1 MYYFICFACNNN
13 LSSFNTMKHSK
24 KYIKSVKLIY
34 LMIGTYKVP
43 VFIFYQH
50 PYWCTY
56 SCKQRFRIAD
66 VGKTYKQAIES
77 FIEACELVMMSDE
90 EYNQLKLE
98 I

>member
-1 MYYFICFACNNN
+1 
-13 LSSFNTMKHSK
+13 MKHS
-24 KYIKSVKLIY
+24 IKRFKHAKRIY

-50 PYWCTY
+50 PWWCTY

-77 FIEACELVMMSDE
+77 FIEACELSMMTDE
-90 EYNQLKLE
+90 EYNQLNLS